1 LAGPAVCACRTRVQG
16 VAKVSCRAR
25 PVVGEHWDTAAMS
38 GSAADHQPRR
48 RALLVAAMACGAGM
62 VLPAGARSDGPL
74 AHGARMT
81 ADFDPVAAIWL
92 GYDAGHEAFT
102 ADLAQALWPHV
113 PIRMLVR
120 DAEAEGLA
128 RAVLRGRGLDAD
140 KVRFVHDARAPF
152 FVRDAVVFGLDG
164 GRQPFV
170 VDFRWTYYGWSNWC
184 RRTFRGSQPR
194 PESCARADGL
204 DTGSLD
210 RRFGDAL
217 GLATFQSALAIEGG
231 GVEVNGQGLL
241 IANAEL
247 WSSRNR
253 NMGLAAMEREM
264 LRLPGIRKVIWL
276 PRGLAHDTLHRGT
289 ITGAYVGWGT
299 GGHTDEF
306 VRFADARTV
315 LLAWPEAAEAAR
327 HPVTR
332 LNVQRMQHNF
342 EILSRSTDLRGRRLR
357 VLKLPLPRII
367 ERKVWLSGGADTR
380 FSAEWS
386 AASFPVAE
394 RRRDG
399 DWVMQVASASTLNF
413 VVANGVVL
421 LPDYRAHGTPLAL
434 HEQVQRVMA
443 QAFDGRQFRFVDAV
457 GANWVGGG
465 AHCATLSEPA
475 PA

>member
-1 LAGPAVCACRTRVQG
+1 MPLAPPQ
-16 VAKVSCRAR
+16 
-25 PVVGEHWDTAAMS
+25 TAAAT
-38 GSAADHQPRR
+38 GPNRR
-48 RALLVAAMACGAGM
+48 RVLTAGAAALLANAPGAGQALTDDPWGAAARLSADFEPLAAM
-62 VLPAGARSDGPL
+62 
-74 AHGARMT
+74 
-81 ADFDPVAAIWL
+81 WL
-92 GYDAGHEAFT
+92 GYDAGHEALT
-102 ADLAQALWPHV
+102 AELAAQLQPFV
-113 PIRMLVR
+113 PLKLLVR
-120 DAEAEGLA
+120 DAGAEVAA
-128 RAVLRGRGLDAD
+128 RALLGRRGVAVDRVQFVREPQGL
-140 KVRFVHDARAPF
+140 F
-152 FVRDAVVFGLDG
+152 FVRDAAVFAHDAS
-164 GRQPFV
+164 GRPSI
-170 VDFRWTYYGWSNWC
+170 VDFRWSHYGWAAWC
-184 RRTFRGSQPR
+184 RQRHAGR
-194 PESCARADGL
+194 PTEAARCAAVDDPAPDDLDRHLADGQGL
-204 DTGSLD
+204 Q
-210 RRFGDAL
+210 RFASP
-217 GLATFQSALAIEGG
+217 LAMEGG

-241 IANAEL
+241 IANQAL
-247 WSSRNR
+247 WVSRNP
-253 NMGLAAMEREM
+253 GLSRAAIETEL

-276 PRGLAHDTLHRGT
+276 PTGLAQDPLHRAT
-289 ITGAYVGWGT
+289 IVGRHVAWGT

-434 HEQVQRVMA
+434 HGQVQRVMA